1 MKNPHLL
8 LRLHNS
14 IVILAATLLLMSCK
28 HEPPETIPPPVGKLT
43 EDFFL
48 QGDYILRYSF
58 LVNDGMYTH
67 LPSDSMYLRIGPVVN
82 GISLIQ
88 WVQGNTV
95 LEEEAVAEKNID
107 EANQN
112 AYL

>member
-58 LVNDGMYTH
+58 LINDDMYSH
-67 LPSDSMYLRIGPVVN
+67 LPSDSMYLRIGPVVK